1 MIIIFK
7 DFITSE
13 YYPGFYIL
21 MSNKTEIL
29 YDLIF
34 KSIIRIITQQE
45 VYKLDFITI
54 TTDTEIA
61 LINAINKNFPETKR
75 LGCWFHLSQDLI
87 REARIM
93 GLLNR
98 KSNKINVNTTYDIIS
113 QLSSLPLEY
122 RGNMENL
129 KENLNNIILQYPEY
143 YNYITKYFIES
154 KLKYFQDGSYD
165 YSKFPPDIRSN
176 SILERYNKL
185 VKNELGE
192 KRTCNWVVF
201 MNFINKEIDRI
212 NEILGK
218 NENINVL
225 YSKKNTK
232 FGSKKFN
239 YDNKIKE
246 NKIENDFK
254 KVKISDKWL
263 KQKINNC
270 RYNAYTT
277 LFYFIY
283 SSFIK
288 DSEEKDNH
296 LLTELNDLVLNLAQ
310 DVSDKNYNE
319 IVVFLQKNNID
330 SNNALIDQIIREKD

>member
-1 MIIIFK
+1 
-7 DFITSE
+7 
-13 YYPGFYIL
+13 
-21 MSNKTEIL
+21 
-29 YDLIF
+29 
-34 KSIIRIITQQE
+34 
-45 VYKLDFITI
+45 
-54 TTDTEIA
+54 
-61 LINAINKNFPETKR
+61 
-75 LGCWFHLSQDLI
+75 
-87 REARIM
+87 
-93 GLLNR
+93 
-98 KSNKINVNTTYDIIS
+98 
-113 QLSSLPLEY
+113 
-122 RGNMENL
+122 
-129 KENLNNIILQYPEY
+129 
-143 YNYITKYFIES
+143 
-154 KLKYFQDGSYD
+154 
-165 YSKFPPDIRSN
+165 
-176 SILERYNKL
+176 
-185 VKNELGE
+185 
-192 KRTCNWVVF
+192 

-246 NKIENDFK
+246 TKIENDFK

-330 SNNALIDQIIREKD
+330 SNNALIDQIIREKDEEKKAKLIENMQANLPIDNFSSGYIVQLFSIFKNNTNFCLKEKNIVNVLYVEKKYRNSGG

>member
-1 MIIIFK
+1 
-7 DFITSE
+7 
-13 YYPGFYIL
+13 
-21 MSNKTEIL
+21 
-29 YDLIF
+29 
-34 KSIIRIITQQE
+34 
-45 VYKLDFITI
+45 
-54 TTDTEIA
+54 
-61 LINAINKNFPETKR
+61 
-75 LGCWFHLSQDLI
+75 
-87 REARIM
+87 
-93 GLLNR
+93 
-98 KSNKINVNTTYDIIS
+98 
-113 QLSSLPLEY
+113 
-122 RGNMENL
+122 
-129 KENLNNIILQYPEY
+129 
-143 YNYITKYFIES
+143 
-154 KLKYFQDGSYD
+154 
-165 YSKFPPDIRSN
+165 
-176 SILERYNKL
+176 
-185 VKNELGE
+185 
-192 KRTCNWVVF
+192 
-201 MNFINKEIDRI
+201 MNFINKKIDRI
-212 NEILGK
+212 LLIFGK

-270 RYNAYTT
+270 RYNAYIT
-277 LFYFIY
+277 LFYFTY